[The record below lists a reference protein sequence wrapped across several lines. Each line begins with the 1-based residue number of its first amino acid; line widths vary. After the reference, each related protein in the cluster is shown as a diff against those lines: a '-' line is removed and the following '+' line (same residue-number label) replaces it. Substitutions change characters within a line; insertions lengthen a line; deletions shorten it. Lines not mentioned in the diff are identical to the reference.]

1 MKNLFPSFLV
11 PTGPPLNF
19 VATADSSTSMILT
32 WEAPLIYERNG
43 IIISYMVTLVSGGNS
58 STFVTPDEMLTLG
71 RLRPFTSYMLTVSAF
86 TSVGS
91 GSSTVTITVT
101 TPEDGKTVHNLF
113 TFHLGCNH
121 CCDFLSL

>member
-1 MKNLFPSFLV
+1 M

-19 VATADSSTSMILT
+19 VATADSSTSMVLI

-43 IIISYMVTLVSGGNS
+43 IIISYTVTLVSGGNS
-58 STFVTPDEMLTLG
+58 STFVTSDEMLTLG
-71 RLRPFTSYMLTVSAF
+71 RLRPFTSYMLTVSAS

-91 GSSTVTITVT
+91 GPSTVTITVT

-113 TFHLGCNH
+113 TCNH
-121 CCDFLSL
+121 CCIFLGP